1 MNELKKFSIQNF
13 EPVKVKEV
21 LYGNSIIFN
30 HLKRYI
36 KFTSIYHEPDY
47 IHYDQIEKLIIFYD
61 KKKML
66 LWLGIATLFLFFGI
80 FILLIRIKLPP
91 WKISIYLKKEKKPIV
106 IRARMEDH
114 EASNLANFCT
124 NQFKTTFIPK

>member
-91 WKISIYLKKEKKPIV
+91 WKISIYLKKEKK
-106 IRARMEDH
+106 
-114 EASNLANFCT
+114 
-124 NQFKTTFIPK
+124 